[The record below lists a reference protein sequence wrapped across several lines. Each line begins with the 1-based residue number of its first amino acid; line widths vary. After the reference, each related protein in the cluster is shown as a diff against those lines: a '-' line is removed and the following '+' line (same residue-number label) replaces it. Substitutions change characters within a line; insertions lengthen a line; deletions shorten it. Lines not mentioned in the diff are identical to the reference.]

1 MAEQEI
7 DDATF
12 WKKVRK
18 FGSKIPFAT
27 DVVAMYFA
35 LRDAKTPMRH
45 KAIITA
51 ALIYWI
57 SPFDLVPDFIVSVG
71 QLDDFTVVAAALLK
85 VRKSVTPEHT
95 QKARNILGLP
105 NKNAEQ
111 K

>member
-1 MAEQEI
+1 MADQEI

-18 FGSKIPFAT
+18 FGSKIPFAS

-51 ALIYWI
+51 ALLYWI
-57 SPFDLVPDFIVSVG
+57 SPFDLVPDFIVSAG

-95 QKARNILGLP
+95 RKARNILGLP
-105 NKNAEQ
+105 SK
-111 K
+111 